1 MVNAVL
7 ERLYRDNAVVHRD
20 GKRRTLSPPGITA
33 RKGEYLFRL
42 VRELRPE
49 VSLEIGFAYGVSTLF
64 ITEALRQN
72 GRGRHVVIDPNE
84 HRRFDGLGLRHL
96 DEAGLLPL
104 VTFHE
109 ESSEVCLPRLLA
121 EGLRVDF
128 VFNDS
133 GHLFD
138 HVITEFLY
146 LARLLRTG
154 GVVAFDDSPMPAV
167 ERALAFIT
175 TNRRD
180 FADASAPAPSGL
192 LRTLFGPRPVPAP
205 PTTPAGQPVMRVL
218 RKVLDDDPR
227 NWDEFVPF

>member
-20 GKRRTLSPPGITA
+20 GKRRPLSPPGITA

-49 VSLEIGFAYGVSTLF
+49 LTLEIGFAYGVSTLF
-64 ITEALRQN
+64 IVEALRQN
-72 GRGRHVVIDPNE
+72 GRGRHVVIDPLE
-84 HRRFDGLGLRHL
+84 HRRFDGLGLAHL
-96 DEAGLLPL
+96 EEAGLRPL

-109 ESSEVCLPRLLA
+109 ETAELCLPRLLG
-121 EGLRVDF
+121 EGLQPDF

-138 HVITEFLY
+138 HVVAEFLF
-146 LARLLRTG
+146 LARMLRTG
-154 GVVAFDDSPMPAV
+154 GVIVFDDVNLPGVGRAV
-167 ERALAFIT
+167 DFVA

-180 FADASAPAPSGL
+180 FADASAPPPSGL
-192 LRTLFGPRPVPAP
+192 LRTLFGPRPVPP
-205 PTTPAGQPVMRVL
+205 PPATPAGKPVLRVF